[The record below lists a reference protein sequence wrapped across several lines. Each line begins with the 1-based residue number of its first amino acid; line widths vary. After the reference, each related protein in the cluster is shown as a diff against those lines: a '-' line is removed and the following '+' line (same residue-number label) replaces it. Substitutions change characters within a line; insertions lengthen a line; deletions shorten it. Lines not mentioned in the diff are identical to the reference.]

1 MWGIKLELSFISYPQ
16 NNWKLDWRFKH
27 EKKNRQSIIE
37 NIGAFSIIVMKE
49 NFLNDHKSQYIK
61 KMRDWTYEKFKTS

>member
-1 MWGIKLELSFISYPQ
+1 M
-16 NNWKLDWRFKH
+16 DWRFKQ

-61 KMRDWTYEKFKTS
+61 KMRDWTYEKFKTSYTHTHKPQ